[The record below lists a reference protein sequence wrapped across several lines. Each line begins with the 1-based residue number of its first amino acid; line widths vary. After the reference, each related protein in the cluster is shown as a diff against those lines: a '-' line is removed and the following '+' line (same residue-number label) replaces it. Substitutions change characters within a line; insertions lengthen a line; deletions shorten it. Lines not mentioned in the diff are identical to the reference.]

1 MLLIA
6 LYSSNQVQ
14 EQMTW
19 FWASHFSG
27 RSMDK
32 GMLRALVG
40 DYDEQ
45 AIRPHQRKT
54 MRES

>member
-1 MLLIA
+1 MLLMA
-6 LYSSNQVQ
+6 LYSSNQLQ

-19 FWASHFSG
+19 FWASHFSV
-27 RSMDK
+27 RMDK

-40 DYDEQ
+40 DYAEQ

-54 MRES
+54 MRGS

>member
-1 MLLIA
+1 MLLMA

-19 FWASHFSG
+19 LWTSHFSV
-27 RSMDK
+27 RMDK